1 MPSVGFL
8 FSFNQPCSGVAQ
20 TVWEWGVSPLSLTHT
35 KQQRRRRE
43 WLIKNAF
50 SKFAVCRCEQIKTQG
65 NSERSETCVISR
77 LNIAH
82 CGLFLNFLRSLYPS
96 GCWAFELCLGSAS
109 WWPHE
114 PRQPSLRQG
123 HARCPLQL
131 TATERTVSAAH
142 QRPPWPRP
150 SNISGEGFNLFTH
163 KSKTRLHE
171 SRLTCKYFT
180 GRRKP
185 STSTR
190 SSSVSTASAWI
201 SWWSWLDSAVP
212 QPSHGWA
219 SPWALIFET
228 QI

>member
-1 MPSVGFL
+1 MPSMGFL

-50 SKFAVCRCEQIKTQG
+50 SKFAVCRCEQIKARKQRKEWNLRHQQT
-65 NSERSETCVISR
+65 E
-77 LNIAH
+77 H
-82 CGLFLNFLRSLYPS
+82 CSLWSFLKFPQELVSS
-96 GCWAFELCLGSAS
+96 GCGASELCLESAS

-142 QRPPWPRP
+142 RRPPWPRP
-150 SNISGEGFNLFTH
+150 SNILGEGFNLFTH

-180 GRRKP
+180 GRRRP

-190 SSSVSTASAWI
+190 SSSVSTASVWI

-219 SPWALIFET
+219 SPRALIFEM